1 MDRQV
6 ESVGEARGVAGPVV
20 KASGVAVAGGDVAR
34 VAEEDGRAIVEMLR
48 IAAPT
53 VATMASYTA
62 MQFVDGLMASRIE
75 PASPVYLAAQ
85 GNGGIAAWLVI
96 SVLLGT
102 LMVVNT
108 YVSQHLGA
116 GKPEKGAGYGWAA
129 LWLSL
134 GFWVLAQPYALAL
147 PWLYGAMGH
156 EGELLRLETRYAQ
169 ILVAGAVFTT
179 GARGIAQYFFGMH
192 RPMVVLWAVLAGNT
206 VNVALNLLLIFGAE
220 GLGATGWVAIDA
232 VAGATAW
239 MAGVLGV
246 PAMGLSGAAVATVI
260 GSAVEL
266 AVPLAIFLGPR
277 FNERYATRSAWRP
290 ALGPIRDIVRIGWPG
305 ALMMASEIVCWSYLM
320 VFLLGAA
327 GVRAGESAEVHNAA
341 GWIALRYMHL
351 SFMPTVGLSIA
362 VTAMVGRCMGMGRA
376 DLAARRAWLGLGI
389 STAYMGVCGLAFV
402 VFRRELIGLFAPE
415 TMEAA
420 AVARLIEVGAGV
432 MIAAAVFQVFDAIA
446 ITLSGALRGAGD
458 TVWPGVATV
467 ALSWACIVG
476 GGWGLMAL
484 APGLGSLGP
493 WIAAA
498 SYIVLLGVYLFWR
511 FAAGSWRTIRLVPAA
526 GATGAAGV

>member
-1 MDRQV
+1 MDRQA
-6 ESVGEARGVAGPVV
+6 EAVGEARGVAGPVV
-20 KASGVAVAGGDVAR
+20 EASGVPVAGGEVAR
-34 VAEEDGRAIVEMLR
+34 GAEEDGRAIVEMIR

-85 GNGGIAAWLVI
+85 GNGGMAAWLVI
-96 SVLLGT
+96 SVLMGM

-116 GKPEKGAGYGWAA
+116 GTPERGAAYGWAA
-129 LWLSL
+129 LWMSL
-134 GFWVLAQPYALAL
+134 GFWVLVQPYALVL
-147 PWLYGAMGH
+147 PWLYAAMGH

-169 ILVAGAVFTT
+169 ILVAGAAFTA

-192 RPMVVLWAVLAGNT
+192 RPMVVLGAVLAGNA
-206 VNVALNLLLIFGAE
+206 VNVALNLLLIFGPD
-220 GLGATGWVAIDA
+220 GLGATGWLAIDA
-232 VAGATAW
+232 AAGATARA
-239 MAGVLGV
+239 AGVLGV

-266 AVPLAIFLGPR
+266 AIPMAIFLGPR
-277 FNERYATRSAWRP
+277 FGTRHATRAAWRP
-290 ALGPIRDIVRIGWPG
+290 ALGPVRDVVRIGWPG
-305 ALMMASEIVCWSYLM
+305 ALMMASEIACWSYLM

-327 GVRAGESAEVHNAA
+327 GARAGEHPEVHNAA

-351 SFMPTVGLSIA
+351 SFMPTLGLSIA
-362 VTAMVGRCMGMGRA
+362 VTAMVGRCMGMGRP
-376 DLAARRAWLGLGI
+376 DLAARRAWLGVGLAAG
-389 STAYMGVCGLAFV
+389 YMGLCALAFV
-402 VFRRELIGLFAPE
+402 VFRRALMGLFAPA
-415 TMEAA
+415 TMDAEA
-420 AVARLIEVGAGV
+420 VGRLVEIGSGV

-458 TVWPGVATV
+458 TVWPGVVTV
-467 ALSWACIVG
+467 ALSWGCIVG

-498 SYIVLLGVYLFWR
+498 AYIVLLGVFLLAR
-511 FAAGSWRTIRLVPAA
+511 FAAGSWRRIRLV
-526 GATGAAGV
+526 GAVGAD